1 MAEIIVQLFT
11 TQKISK
17 INLTVLIN
25 LIMIHRMP
33 HFYTIATYPIIILI
47 EMIMNKTIQFSTENI
62 YAILDQSPIAN
73 LLVDTHGNIVYCNKS
88 ASIIF
93 QYTTDE
99 LQSLSVEQLIPH
111 DFRPIHI
118 QHRKEFE
125 QSPSPRKMGGNR
137 ELFAL
142 RKDESLVP
150 VEVGLNPILIDQIN
164 YVMASIMDITERK
177 KAVDERL
184 QLEQQ
189 LQQAQKLES
198 LGILAGGIAHDFNNI
213 LMGIMGNTSLI
224 LEDLSKD
231 HPLRLPL
238 EQVQKGTQKA
248 TNLTRQL
255 LAYAGKGTVNIM
267 PVDISEVVKEI
278 LGLLEVSIS
287 KGISIK
293 LNLSTSLPTIMV
305 DTTQLTQVIMNLIT
319 NASEAIEDG
328 NGIISLSTSIKHCDE
343 EYVEAMG
350 FKGKL
355 DPGTYV
361 CLEIADTGK
370 GMDDITREK
379 IFDPFFTT
387 KFTGR
392 GLGLSAV
399 QGIVR
404 THGGCIAVYSEVGRG
419 TSFKILL
426 PTGTLENDSRVSIGS
441 RKNNNSS
448 LALIIDDDDVVMS
461 SIKLMAEK
469 MGIKVLTA
477 SNGKEGLQ
485 FFEMYHREIEI
496 VILDFIMPE
505 MNGDEVL
512 KKMQEINNQ
521 VKVLLIS
528 GYNENTVDFSIMEHQ
543 TAGFLQK
550 PFSYPEFKSLVE
562 DILSSN

>member
-1 MAEIIVQLFT
+1 MA
-11 TQKISK
+11 
-17 INLTVLIN
+17 
-25 LIMIHRMP
+25 
-33 HFYTIATYPIIILI
+33 
-47 EMIMNKTIQFSTENI
+47 MNKTIQFSTENI

-93 QYTTDE
+93 QYTTNE
-99 LQSLSVEQLIPH
+99 LQSLSVEDLIPH

-118 QHRKEFE
+118 QHRNEFE

-142 RKDESLVP
+142 SKDGSLIP
-150 VEVGLNPILIDQIN
+150 VEVGLNPIVIDHIN

-189 LQQAQKLES
+189 FQQAQKLES

-224 LEDLSKD
+224 LEDLSRD

-255 LAYAGKGTVNIM
+255 LAYAGKGTVNII

-278 LGLLEVSIS
+278 LGLLEISIS
-287 KGISIK
+287 KGISLK
-293 LNLSTSLPTIMV
+293 LNLSDSLPTIMV
-305 DTTQLTQVIMNLIT
+305 DTAQLTQVIMNLIT

-328 NGIISLSTSIKHCDE
+328 NGIISISTSIKHCDNDYIE
-343 EYVEAMG
+343 NIG
-350 FKGKL
+350 FGGDL
-355 DPGTYV
+355 EPGTYV
-361 CLEIADTGK
+361 CLEVADTGT
-370 GMDDITREK
+370 GMDDMTREK

-392 GLGLSAV
+392 GLGLAAV

-404 THGGCIAVYSEVGRG
+404 THGGCITVYSELNRG
-419 TSFKILL
+419 TSFKLLL
-426 PTGTLENDSRVSIGS
+426 PTVNVENDNSVSIDS
-441 RKNNNSS
+441 AMNHNSS

-485 FFEMYHREIEI
+485 FFEMYHNEINL
-496 VILDFIMPE
+496 VILDYIMPK

-512 KKMQEINNQ
+512 KKMLEINDQ

-528 GYNENTVDFSIMEHQ
+528 GYNENTVDFSYLESQ

-550 PFSYPEFKSLVE
+550 PFSYPEFKSLAE